1 MALASVGAYQ
11 YLSFGRS
18 ASIFDITL
26 RNASPPSTPLPIT
39 PLDLPTLLTG
49 AEGIRPA
56 ATVSITDQGLVILQ
70 EPALGQSA
78 NALGAGTTMV
88 IGSPQ
93 GATILSGTIDV
104 SGSSS
109 NLSDFGA
116 VVVTGQDVYLTGAT
130 IDARSP
136 SSAGIII
143 LGSDVR
149 NVGSGIES

>member
-1 MALASVGAYQ
+1 
-11 YLSFGRS
+11 
-18 ASIFDITL
+18 
-26 RNASPPSTPLPIT
+26 
-39 PLDLPTLLTG
+39 
-49 AEGIRPA
+49 
-56 ATVSITDQGLVILQ
+56 
-70 EPALGQSA
+70 
-78 NALGAGTTMV
+78 MV